1 MHFYSI
7 LLATLTLTVSTAL
20 AGSESQQQA
29 LTDCLNL
36 CKDDQDSF
44 SCPPDTEKSQL
55 DNVCSSFP
63 HFLHEYDLTFNLLR
77 CRAAG
82 PAAIPSK

>member
-36 CKDDQDSF
+36 CKPDQDSF
-44 SCPPDTEKSQL
+44 SCPPDTEKTQL
-55 DNVCSSFP
+55 ENVCIRYQIM
-63 HFLHEYDLTFNLLR
+63 LYEYDLTFDLLR
-77 CRAAG
+77 FRNAG